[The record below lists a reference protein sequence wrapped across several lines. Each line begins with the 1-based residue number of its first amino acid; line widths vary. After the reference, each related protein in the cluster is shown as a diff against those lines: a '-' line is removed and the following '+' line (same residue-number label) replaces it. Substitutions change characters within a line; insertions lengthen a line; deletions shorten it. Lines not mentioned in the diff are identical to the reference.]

1 MAYDQLAPFYHLL
14 ELSTFGRALHRCRT
28 RFMGSYEAPHI
39 QGPVLIL
46 GDGDGRFLEEW
57 MERYPHS
64 SVDSL
69 DFSAGMIRIS
79 KRRLGRWVSRG
90 KDRSLEEVK
99 WLLADALN
107 WEFPVEHYSMVVTHF
122 FLDSFDPKASMHL
135 IPSIAGSI
143 KLGGYWLCSDF
154 QIPETGPKWTRYR
167 AKVWVALLYAC
178 FQAMTETHTNRLT
191 DPRQMM
197 LQSGMSLV
205 REEISLW
212 GLLRTEIWRKQAT

>member
-14 ELSTFGRALHRCRT
+14 ELSAFGRALHRCRT
-28 RFMGSYEAPHI
+28 RFIGSIEAQQI

-57 MERYPHS
+57 MERYPDS

-79 KRRLGRWVSRG
+79 KRRLDRWVSRG
-90 KDRSLEEVK
+90 EGRSLQKVK

-107 WEFPVEHYSMVVTHF
+107 WEFPVEHYSVVVTHF
-122 FLDSFDPKASMHL
+122 FLDSFDPEASMHL
-135 IPSIAGSI
+135 IPSIAGAV
-143 KLGGYWLCSDF
+143 KPGGHWLCSDF
-154 QIPETGPKWTRYR
+154 QIPDSGAKWARYR

-197 LQSGMSLV
+197 RQSGMGLI
-205 REEISLW
+205 EEETSQW